1 MSKKD
6 DSPAI
11 SLFSFQDIITSITGI
26 MFLVVLLLIL
36 LIFESTPTKNQQ
48 NSDDSKD
55 IREIRQQIIRL
66 QQMLLQNRR
75 MEDDLR
81 KRIAEQQ
88 KLPMAVLEKK
98 KLDLSE
104 SVQKLQQQLL
114 LLNDE
119 FSSLQ
124 NQERADIAMVDQMQQ
139 KLQTLT
145 SEIDENKLKQQQMQ
159 KDVEKLQKNL
169 RIAKQTV
176 KFSVESASD
185 KHYLLAELG
194 KDGFK
199 VLDFSNKNTYDLRKP
214 GASENKK
221 LQIFLDWLKNRDQYS
236 EVISVI
242 LPPSKLKEWLPISTQ
257 LRKLRF
263 THGLELYPADDMSIF
278 SEERVEIK

>member
-114 LLNDE
+114 LLNANNP
-119 FSSLQ
+119 SCG
-124 NQERADIAMVDQMQQ
+124 
-139 KLQTLT
+139 
-145 SEIDENKLKQQQMQ
+145 ENY
-159 KDVEKLQKNL
+159 
-169 RIAKQTV
+169 A
-176 KFSVESASD
+176 
-185 KHYLLAELG
+185 
-194 KDGFK
+194 
-199 VLDFSNKNTYDLRKP
+199 
-214 GASENKK
+214 
-221 LQIFLDWLKNRDQYS
+221 
-236 EVISVI
+236 
-242 LPPSKLKEWLPISTQ
+242 
-257 LRKLRF
+257 
-263 THGLELYPADDMSIF
+263 
-278 SEERVEIK
+278 